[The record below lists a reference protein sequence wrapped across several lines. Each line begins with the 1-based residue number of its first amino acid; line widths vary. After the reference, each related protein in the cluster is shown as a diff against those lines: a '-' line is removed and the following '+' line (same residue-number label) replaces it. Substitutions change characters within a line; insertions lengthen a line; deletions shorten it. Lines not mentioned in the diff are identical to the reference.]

1 MRELTTTSYALLGL
15 LAIRPWTTYEL
26 AKQMERGMRHVWSR
40 AESNVYEGPKALVE
54 HGLATAKK
62 EYTGK
67 RPKTVYSITPRG
79 RRALRE
85 WLSRPG
91 AGPSLEFEALLKIL
105 VWDYGPKE
113 QLVSNIAAARQWAE
127 SSAAIGDAVARGY
140 VEEGEPFPGQSRLP
154 VISLTFPLIWEFI
167 RLVRHWAEWAEA
179 EAGGWPDPPEAPSA
193 DVEVFRRA
201 LEREEAPWEGAS
213 VPEVAGAVSRPRPP
227 SGAR

>member
-1 MRELTTTSYALLGL
+1 
-15 LAIRPWTTYEL
+15 
-26 AKQMERGMRHVWSR
+26 MRHVWSR

-67 RPKTVYSITPRG
+67 RPRTVYSITPRG

-91 AGPSLEFEALLKIL
+91 AGPSLEFEALLKVL
-105 VWDYGPKE
+105 VWDYGPTE
-113 QLVSNIAAARQWAE
+113 QLARNIAAAREWAE
-127 SSAAIGDAVARGY
+127 RHAAVGEEVARGY
-140 VEEGEPFPGQSRLP
+140 VEEGEPFPGKTRLP

-167 RLVRHWAEWAEA
+167 HLVRRWAEWAEK
-179 EAGGWPDPPEAPSA
+179 EIEHWPDAPEVPAA
-193 DVEVFRRA
+193 DLDVFRRA
-201 LEREEAPWEGAS
+201 LERGEAPSGGGLCS
-213 VPEVAGAVSRPRPP
+213 VSAATVSRPRPP